1 MTTTW
6 FGDGDDED
14 DKTEQ
19 KGGPD
24 AGNYEP
30 PKNLPIPGEGDP
42 VDNSH
47 PASSGLRRDHSA
59 SFIRS

>member
-1 MTTTW
+1 MVYCGNFPLLLMTTTW

-42 VDNSH
+42 VDNSQQ
-47 PASSGLRRDHSA
+47 
-59 SFIRS
+59 